1 MAKAGVD
8 GVPEW
13 LAADPVAPN
22 LSWEKGSLG
31 SVVLALE
38 GGDPE
43 VLKAMAGCYAKRF
56 RKSWQDLR
64 GGLAVFM
71 APSRAHERRSRN
83 SSGLVEAL
91 CAAMGLP
98 VVALASTTLHGRGSG
113 RQGEPDES
121 FYVGEKA
128 AAYQRMERSGVG
140 EDELDA
146 WADGQPA
153 DLVVEVE
160 HTHYE
165 AAKRNI
171 YRDAGIKELWELA
184 TPRAGRDMAIV
195 SLQGSLGPEQV
206 GVSEVALGVRADGIK
221 HALDVLREIGGNSQF
236 MLAMGA
242 GEPVASRI
250 LDASGAGRPHRT
262 VAPPDAK
269 EKPQ

>member
-1 MAKAGVD
+1 MMAEVGVD

-13 LAADPVAPN
+13 LTADPVAPD

-31 SVVLALE
+31 SVVLALK

-56 RKSWQDLR
+56 RKSWRDLR

-128 AAYQRMERSGVG
+128 AEYQRMERSGVG

-165 AAKRNI
+165 AAKRSI
-171 YRDAGIKELWELA
+171 YRDAGIRELWEIV
-184 TPRAGRDMAIV
+184 TPQAGRETAITN
-195 SLQGSLGPEQV
+195 LQGNVGAEPV
-206 GVSEVALGVRADGIK
+206 GVSEVVPGVCADGIK
-221 HALDVLREIGGNSQF
+221 DALDVLREIGGLSQF

-242 GEPVASRI
+242 GEPVASRV
-250 LDASGAGRPHRT
+250 LDASGVEMHER
-262 VAPPDAK
+262 APGK
-269 EKPQ
+269 EAQ